1 MNHETVELKRSGRT
15 FNIDKGIAPLIELI
29 WKFDL
34 WTLNSCQENRPG
46 IAWIQFAHVQDAE
59 TFMAL
64 AVDHRGSEKS
74 EDYYN
79 SLYSRIMGE
88 RYGHP
93 GRWQYTSHPQ
103 DVGVEEEEIDQNL
116 SNVKAIGP
124 PSFQFIMSICFPVT
138 DIPLI
143 TKNLKKKLK

>member
-79 SLYSRIMGE
+79 SLYSRIMGK
-88 RYGHP
+88 GTVTP
-93 GRWQYTSHPQ
+93 DDGN
-103 DVGVEEEEIDQNL
+103 IL
-116 SNVKAIGP
+116 LILK
-124 PSFQFIMSICFPVT
+124 MSES
-138 DIPLI
+138 
-143 TKNLKKKLK
+143 KRKR